1 MTSASMNT
9 SHATLAGRTTS
20 GGADAR
26 ERVDGTRLAGVLVA
40 ILAPVFAWIAWQ
52 GAAGAYAPG
61 SRFGYALGVTGTSM
75 MAVLLLYPLRKHVR
89 LVRNWVPLKHWF
101 AMHMICGITGP
112 LLVVL
117 HSTFRMRSLNA
128 TVAMSSMILVA
139 LSGVVGR
146 FLYRRIHRGLND
158 ARAVSQDLQH
168 ALAGE
173 LAEAERVIQP
183 LPAVKQE
190 LDRFAAVASQPQL
203 RWRGRAFHFVTL
215 GWKRLRAEHRIARAL
230 ARVPAAPRSPA
241 RAQLASLRRTSRG
254 ALRAMQ
260 RVAQFAAY
268 ERLFSLWRI
277 LHVPFVFMLVV
288 SAIVHVVAV
297 HAY

>member
-1 MTSASMNT
+1 
-9 SHATLAGRTTS
+9 
-20 GGADAR
+20 
-26 ERVDGTRLAGVLVA
+26 VLLA
-40 ILAPVFAWIAWQ
+40 ILAAPFAWIAWQ
-52 GAAGAYAPG
+52 AAAGAYTPG
-61 SRFGYALGVTGTSM
+61 RGFGYALGVAGTSAM
-75 MAVLLLYPLRKHVR
+75 TVLLLYPLRKRVR
-89 LVRNWVPLKHWF
+89 LIRSRVPLKHWF
-101 AMHMICGITGP
+101 TMHMICGIAGP

-128 TVAMSSMILVA
+128 TVAMGSMILVA

-146 FLYRRIHRGLND
+146 FLYRRIHRGLSD
-158 ARAVSQDLQH
+158 ARSVSQEMES

-183 LPAVKQE
+183 LPAVRQE
-190 LDRFAAVASQPQL
+190 LDRFAAVASQPQP
-203 RWRGRAFHFVTL
+203 RWRGRAFHFLTL
-215 GWKRLRAEHRIARAL
+215 GWRRLLAEHRIARAL

-241 RAQLASLRRTSRG
+241 RARLASLERTSRG

-260 RVAQFAAY
+260 RAAQFAAY

-277 LHVPFVFMLVV
+277 LHVPFVFMLVA